1 MRIPT
6 FLTLFIVLM
15 LGASAAAQPG
25 GDDGVSSEDAG
36 FRSYNTIDSVSI
48 TPNYEGDGYELVINT
63 FAADGCNIPAVAE
76 IMRRGDVLFIDI
88 FRDMPIGIACPMVL
102 LPQEVR
108 VPADDDMLGPDADGT
123 PVAVIVINQS
133 VYGVMRDGEIPTLTP
148 YSAQP
153 LAVSLSAV
161 PTPEGVEVVAEW
173 LPPDGCEAPLVY
185 RVLPVAYTMN
195 QYSVDFYRALPAD
208 VDPAADCPPA
218 PRFIAPN
225 RTVMQSS
232 HDPQTAAD
240 FRLSEPAIFG
250 SLLRYEPDFAEDFD
264 IAQLAS
270 RTWMSQQVEL
280 ADEGVEVLVL
290 ESFPPQIS
298 LQMMWREGGPCPL
311 SYHTIRT
318 EETDD
323 QIAVTLTHHVAE
335 DSPCGRALFP
345 RELSI
350 NLDSFTPGNVPQE
363 LEIDVNGVKRTV
375 DL

>member
-6 FLTLFIVLM
+6 FLTIFIVLL

-25 GDDGVSSEDAG
+25 SDDGVSSEDAG

-48 TPNYEGDGYELVINT
+48 TPNSEGDDLELVINT
-63 FAADGCNIPAVAE
+63 FAADGCNIPAVTE

-88 FRDMPIGIACPMVL
+88 FREMPIGIACPMVL

-133 VYGVMRDGEIPTLTP
+133 LYGVVRDGETPSLTP

-153 LAVSLSAV
+153 LAVGLSAN

-173 LPPDGCEAPLVY
+173 LPPDGCEAPLVH
-185 RVLPVAYTMN
+185 RVVPVAYATN

-225 RTVMQSS
+225 RTVMQSR
-232 HDPQTAAD
+232 HDPLMAAD

-250 SLLRYEPDFAEDFD
+250 SVLRYEPDFAEDFD
-264 IAQLAS
+264 IAQLAD

-280 ADEGVEVLVL
+280 ADEGVQVFVL
-290 ESFPPQIS
+290 ESFPPQVS
-298 LQMMWREGGPCPL
+298 LQMTWREGGPCPL
-311 SYHTIRT
+311 SYHTVRT
-318 EETDD
+318 EETEG
-323 QIAVTLTHHVAE
+323 QIQVTLTHHVAE
-335 DSPCGRALFP
+335 NSPCGRALLP
-345 RELSI
+345 RELNI
-350 NLDSFTPGNVPQE
+350 NLGSFTPENVPQE
-363 LEIDVNGVKRTV
+363 LEIDVNGVKLAV